1 MSFVGEFLL
10 RNIAQRRHTK
20 YQNQEDTKP
29 AQACS
34 NETSDNAF
42 LKNTH
47 RNYIQW
53 QYESSE
59 NIFNT
64 FPDFDVRGKTVLDI
78 GCGTGGRTAYL
89 ASLGAK
95 KVVGID
101 INKEELEIAQDNCA
115 DLYPQVKGKI
125 SFCVSEEDELLDL
138 GQFDIAVLI
147 DAMEHVVS
155 PPKMMRLAHSYIKPD
170 GRFYY

>member
-10 RNIAQRRHTK
+10 RNIAQRRQTK

-78 GCGTGGRTAYL
+78 GCGTGGR
-89 ASLGAK
+89 
-95 KVVGID
+95 
-101 INKEELEIAQDNCA
+101 A
-115 DLYPQVKGKI
+115 DYRSV
-125 SFCVSEEDELLDL
+125 C
-138 GQFDIAVLI
+138 
-147 DAMEHVVS
+147 
-155 PPKMMRLAHSYIKPD
+155 
-170 GRFYY
+170 